1 MIREQTTRSPAGA
14 IIFDA
19 RWLDQPGAD
28 QLGGAQFDAAW
39 FDPAHWRARGGAE
52 PTSGGR
58 GASWF
63 VGAGDARLVLRHY
76 RRGGLLGRVL
86 GDRYLDLG
94 LERSRPWREFKLTAR
109 LHAQGLPVPRPV
121 AARVCSAGL
130 IYRGDLLTVRLDA
143 TPLAVAVGRGAP
155 QPAVWRA
162 AGRCVAKLHA
172 AGLDHADLNLHNL
185 LLDTAG
191 VATLIDLDR
200 GVLRAPGAWRSGN
213 LARLRRSLAKVSVG
227 RWDDAAQAAAW
238 QAFDAGYAELLSE
251 S

>member
-19 RWLDQPGAD
+19 QWVD
-28 QLGGAQFDAAW
+28 QLARDPFDAAW
-39 FDPAHWRARGGAE
+39 FDPAHWRARSGAE

-63 VGAGDARLVLRHY
+63 VGVGDARFVLRHY
-76 RRGGLLGRVL
+76 RRGGLLGRML

-109 LHAQGLPVPRPV
+109 LHDQGLPVPRPI
-121 AARVCSAGL
+121 AARVCDGGL

-155 QPAVWRA
+155 EPAAWRA

-172 AGLDHADLNLHNL
+172 VGLDHADLNLHNL
-185 LLDTAG
+185 LIDAAG

-200 GVLRAPGAWRSGN
+200 GALRAPGVWRAGN
-213 LARLRRSLAKVSVG
+213 LARLKRSLAKVSVG

-238 QAFDAGYAELLSE
+238 RAFAAGYAELLSE